1 MNEFER
7 ECESV
12 GRKII
17 VRNSKVLGVKK
28 DQRESYE
35 IVRVTEEEIQKVEK
49 FNYLRVKIS

>member
-1 MNEFER
+1 MTEFER